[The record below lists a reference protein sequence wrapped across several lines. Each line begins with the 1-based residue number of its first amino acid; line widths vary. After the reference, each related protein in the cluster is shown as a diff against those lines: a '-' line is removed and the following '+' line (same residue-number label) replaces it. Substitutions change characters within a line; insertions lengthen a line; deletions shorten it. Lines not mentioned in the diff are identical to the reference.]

1 MLMNTALALI
11 GTLMELSLEYLVVCG
26 MDGQLTASVE
36 EELRL
41 PPLTM
46 CQKYQ
51 PPAKQQFN
59 KVFINCVF

>member
-1 MLMNTALALI
+1 MNTALALI

-41 PPLTM
+41 PPLTL
-46 CQKYQ
+46 CQS
-51 PPAKQQFN
+51 
-59 KVFINCVF
+59 